1 MFSRQMF
8 LRKTV
13 LTLVCLLPATSGWS
27 KVLLRWT
34 QPSIP
39 PSATMGI
46 KELVVPWDA
55 EALIKNAH
63 KQGYRVYAEIP
74 FAQAPDAARI
84 NIKNLAGI
92 ILDPGDSKPSQVD
105 ETLGQLQSSYPKLP
119 VLLVNAKAK
128 PPQMKG
134 QLVIQQNGVLQVT
147 SPTAQPWID
156 SNLALVRLDQAFRP
170 AQTPLYQFQWDLSDP
185 LRQEQGPEAPDYLL
199 AVAEAGAFHADLILD
214 LHPKLQT
221 DLLQNNPAARTVLN
235 QIKRYLAFSSRAA
248 ASVGEPQANVGVIT
262 DANRNS
268 YEPVNLFA
276 RHNIP
281 FAVLQPSGLKR
292 HSLDA
297 FDLLLVFATPD
308 ERTIAAIA
316 DFASRGG
323 VAVLVGA
330 HGSYPWQSTQP
341 VPAGEHSVSYASGK
355 GRIIELPGRV
365 IDPETFARD
374 VRRLIE
380 KGKVLIS
387 LWNALTTVAV
397 PYGVPGGRGKVVE
410 FVNYSQEPLRIQVQL
425 KGSFSSV
432 LYETPE
438 KGCCESLTPV
448 QRGGFTEFVVPSLRI
463 AGRVH
468 VAGGMPAPDKTKT
481 GLAWRSLEGR
491 NSFPLSLPFH
501 NRDVA
506 IDRGGVKALHQAA
519 RLRPLYLEPVD
530 LLARP

>member
-1 MFSRQMF
+1 MF
-8 LRKTV
+8 LRTTV

-27 KVLLRWT
+27 KVFLRWT

-39 PSATMGI
+39 PSADMGI

-55 EALIKNAH
+55 EALIQNAH

-74 FAQAPDAARI
+74 FAQAPGGARI
-84 NIKNLAGI
+84 KTKNLAGI
-92 ILDPGDSKPSQVD
+92 ILDPADAKPSQVD
-105 ETLGQLQSSYPKLP
+105 ETLRQLQSFYPKLP
-119 VLLVNAKAK
+119 VLVVNAKAK
-128 PPQMKG
+128 PPQMMG

-185 LRQEQGPEAPDYLL
+185 LRQEQGPETPDYLL

-221 DLLQNNPAARTVLN
+221 DLLQNNPAGRTVLN
-235 QIKRYLAFSSRAA
+235 QIKRYLAFSSRVA
-248 ASVGEPQANVGVIT
+248 ASVGEPEANVGVIT
-262 DANRNS
+262 DTNGNS

-281 FAVLQPSGLKR
+281 FAVLQPSGLKQ

-297 FDLLLVFATPD
+297 FDLLLVFATPN

-323 VAVLVGA
+323 VAVLVDARGP
-330 HGSYPWQSTQP
+330 YPWQSTHP

-355 GRIIELPGRV
+355 GRIIELQGPV
-365 IDPETFARD
+365 IDPETFAQD
-374 VRRLIE
+374 VRRLLE
-380 KGKVLIS
+380 KDKVLIS

-397 PYGVPGGRGKVVE
+397 SYDIPGGGQKVVE
-410 FVNYSQEPLRIQVQL
+410 FVNYAEEPLPIQVQVHGL
-425 KGSFSSV
+425 FSSI

-438 KGCCESLTPV
+438 KGCCQSLTPV

-463 AGRVH
+463 AGRVRL
-468 VAGGMPAPDKTKT
+468 ARGTPAPDKTK
-481 GLAWRSLEGR
+481 GE
-491 NSFPLSLPFH
+491 
-501 NRDVA
+501 
-506 IDRGGVKALHQAA
+506 
-519 RLRPLYLEPVD
+519 
-530 LLARP
+530 